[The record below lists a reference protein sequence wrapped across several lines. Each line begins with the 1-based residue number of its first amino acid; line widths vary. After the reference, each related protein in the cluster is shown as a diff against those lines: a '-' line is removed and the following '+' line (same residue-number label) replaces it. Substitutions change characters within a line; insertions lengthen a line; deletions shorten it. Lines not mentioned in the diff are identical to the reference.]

1 MLTYRQGKIDKI
13 TSRRPVLDLAWP
25 AYPSHFQVENEIEV
39 AVEVVDAKGAAVG
52 YVGSGQTVN
61 PATGC
66 VGIKSGS
73 AISFGLRMEDNF
85 SGNFTV
91 RILDPSTNLLHVS
104 LNLKTGYLE

>member
-1 MLTYRQGKIDKI
+1 M
-13 TSRRPVLDLAWP
+13 
-25 AYPSHFQVENEIEV
+25 
-39 AVEVVDAKGAAVG
+39 EVVDAKGAAVG

-73 AISFGLRMEDNF
+73 AISFGLRMEDDF
-85 SGNFTV
+85 SGSFTV